1 MNTLTRLIDTTQNA
15 VHSAD
20 NMRLHTSTHC
30 TTPALL
36 TPPLLLLLLLL
47 LLLMVMVMV
56 MMVMVMVM
64 VMVMMVMVMMVV
76 MVMVMMVMVMSVL
89 TLAAA
94 VMQQKNSGPE
104 WFAFVLC

>member
-1 MNTLTRLIDTTQNA
+1 MHVVCLVYTRCVVVLICRSYIVNTLTRLIDTTQNA

-30 TTPALL
+30 MTPALL

-47 LLLMVMVMV
+47 LLLMVM
-56 MMVMVMVM
+56 
-64 VMVMMVMVMMVV
+64 
-76 MVMVMMVMVMSVL
+76 MVMSVL

-104 WFAFVLC
+104 WFAFILC

>member
-1 MNTLTRLIDTTQNA
+1 VVVLICRSYIVNTLTRLIDTTQNA

-20 NMRLHTSTHC
+20 DMRLHTSTHC

-47 LLLMVMVMV
+47 LLMVLMV
-56 MMVMVMVM
+56 MMVMVM
-64 VMVMMVMVMMVV
+64 
-76 MVMVMMVMVMSVL
+76 MVMSVL

-94 VMQQKNSGPE
+94 VMQQKNSCPE
-104 WFAFVLC
+104 WFAFILC

>member
-1 MNTLTRLIDTTQNA
+1 VVVLICRSYIVNTLTRLIDTTQNA

-20 NMRLHTSTHC
+20 KMRLHTSTHC

-56 MMVMVMVM
+56 MMVMVM
-64 VMVMMVMVMMVV
+64 
-76 MVMVMMVMVMSVL
+76 SVL

>member
-1 MNTLTRLIDTTQNA
+1 VVVLICRSYIVNTLTRLIDTTQNA

-20 NMRLHTSTHC
+20 NMRLHTATHC

-47 LLLMVMVMV
+47 LMVLM
-56 MMVMVMVM
+56 
-64 VMVMMVMVMMVV
+64 V

-94 VMQQKNSGPE
+94 VMQQWNSCPE
-104 WFAFVLC
+104 WFAFILC

>member
-1 MNTLTRLIDTTQNA
+1 VVVLICRSYIVNTLTRLIDTTQNA

-47 LLLMVMVMV
+47 MVM
-56 MMVMVMVM
+56 
-64 VMVMMVMVMMVV
+64 
-76 MVMVMMVMVMSVL
+76 MMVMVMSVL

-94 VMQQKNSGPE
+94 VMQQKNSCPE
-104 WFAFVLC
+104 WFAFILC